1 MACGNCSSGGCGTTP
16 AGCQSNG
23 NCGTGGCNKLDV
35 FDWLAGMQRPG
46 ASGPEFVE
54 IRFKNTRK
62 EFFKNSENLSLGV
75 GEMVAVEATTGHDLG
90 MVSLT
95 GELVKFQMRK
105 NNVKENNR
113 DIKKIY
119 RKATES
125 DIEKWKEAREMEHEA
140 MIKTRKIVR
149 DLKLNMKISDVEF
162 QGDKNKATFYYIA
175 DERVDFRELIKILAE
190 KFRIRVE
197 MRQIGSRQE
206 AGMVGGIGSCG
217 RELCCSS
224 WLTDF
229 RTVSTA
235 AARYQQLS
243 INPMKLAG
251 QCGKLKCCLN
261 YELDSYMDAIKQ
273 IPDHRTKLKTKRG
286 MAFHQKTDIFKG
298 MMWFSY
304 EDAPSEFIAMKVDR
318 VKEVIALNKE
328 GKDVQDLVQF
338 TFKEEV
344 KVQEVSFGDVIGQED
359 LTRFD
364 KKKGEGNKPRN
375 RKKGGGKG
383 GNRGQKPAQK
393 ADNRQAKPK
402 AQDNKP
408 RSEPK
413 PKQEPKQSGQA
424 KDNASGGAPKKKRPN
439 RNNKNR
445 NKGNKPNTGDA
456 PTQS

>member
-16 AGCQSNG
+16 AGCQNNG
-23 NCGTGGCNKLDV
+23 NCGTSGCNKLDV
-35 FDWLAGMQRPG
+35 FDWLAGMQRPEN
-46 ASGPEFVE
+46 AGPEYVE
-54 IRFKNTRK
+54 VRFKNTRK
-62 EFFKNSENLSLGV
+62 EYFKNTEDLTVGV
-75 GEMVAVEATTGHDLG
+75 GEMIAVEATTGHDIG

-105 NNVKENNR
+105 RGIKEDSR
-113 DIKKIY
+113 EIKKIY
-119 RKATES
+119 RKAHEG

-140 MIKTRKIVR
+140 MIRTREIVR
-149 DLKLNMKISDVEF
+149 ELKLNMKISDVEY

-175 DERVDFRELIKILAE
+175 DERVDFRELIKKLADQ
-190 KFRIRVE
+190 FRIRVE

-304 EDAPSEFIAMKVDR
+304 EDAPSDFIAMEVDR

-328 GKDVQDLVQF
+328 GKDVDDLVKF
-338 TFKEEV
+338 TFKEEI

-364 KKKGEGNKPRN
+364 KKSEPKNKPRN
-375 RKKGGGKG
+375 KNRKP
-383 GNRGQKPAQK
+383 GNRNQQGEQKTEQTTGDKPVQK
-393 ADNRQAKPK
+393 QNPPKKKPQPQQAKP
-402 AQDNKP
+402 A
-408 RSEPK
+408 E
-413 PKQEPKQSGQA
+413 
-424 KDNASGGAPKKKRPN
+424 GGAEQTAAPKKKRPN
-439 RNNKNR
+439 RNFKNK

-456 PTQS
+456 PA

>member
-16 AGCQSNG
+16 AGCQNNG

-46 ASGPEFVE
+46 AAETEFVE

-62 EFFKNSENLSLGV
+62 EFFKNSDNLSLVV
-75 GEMVAVEATTGHDLG
+75 GEMVAVEVTTGHDLG

-162 QGDKNKATFYYIA
+162 QGDKSKATFYYIA

-190 KFRIRVE
+190 QFRIRVE

-273 IPDHRTKLKTKRG
+273 IPDHRTRLKTKRG

-304 EDAPSEFIAMKVDR
+304 EDAPSEFIPMQVDR
-318 VKEVIALNKE
+318 VKEVIAFNKE
-328 GKDVQDLVQF
+328 GKEVDDLVQF
-338 TFKEEV
+338 TFKQEV

-383 GNRGQKPAQK
+383 GNRDQRPGDKPAQK
-393 ADNRQAKPK
+393 AENAQAKPK
-402 AQDNKP
+402 AQVAN
-408 RSEPK
+408 PK
-413 PKQEPKQSGQA
+413 PDTKQA
-424 KDNASGGAPKKKRPN
+424 KPAADENGTGAPKKKRPN
-439 RNNKNR
+439 RNFKNR

-456 PTQS
+456 PKQS

>member
-1 MACGNCSSGGCGTTP
+1 MACGNCGSGGCGTTP
-16 AGCQSNG
+16 AGCQNNG
-23 NCGTGGCNKLDV
+23 NCGTSGCNKLDV

-46 ASGPEFVE
+46 NIGEEFVE
-54 IRFKNTRK
+54 VRFKNTRK
-62 EFFKNSENLSLGV
+62 EFFKNVENLSLVV
-75 GEMVAVEATTGHDLG
+75 GEMVAVEATTGHDIG

-105 NNVKENNR
+105 HGIKENAR
-113 DIKKIY
+113 DVKKIY
-119 RKATES
+119 RKAHQG
-125 DIEKWKEAREMEHEA
+125 DIDKWQEARAMENET
-140 MIKTRKIVR
+140 MIRTRQIVK

-175 DERVDFRELIKILAE
+175 DERVDFRALIKVLAE
-190 KFRIRVE
+190 QFKIRVE

-261 YELDSYMDAIKQ
+261 YELDSYMDAVRHF
-273 IPDHRTKLKTKRG
+273 PDHRTKLKTKRG
-286 MAFHQKTDIFKG
+286 MAFHQKSDIFKG

-304 EDAPSEFIAMKVDR
+304 EDAPSEFIAMEVDR
-318 VKEVIALNKE
+318 VKEVMAMNQSGKE
-328 GKDVQDLVQF
+328 VDDLVNYS
-338 TFKEEV
+338 FKEEIV
-344 KVQEVSFGDVIGQED
+344 SQEISFGDVIGQED

-364 KKKGEGNKPRN
+364 KKKDNNK
-375 RKKGGGKG
+375 
-383 GNRGQKPAQK
+383 
-393 ADNRQAKPK
+393 KPK
-402 AQDNKP
+402 NRNKNKGNQP
-408 RSEPK
+408 NQGQPQQQKTEAKKSDVK
-413 PKQEPKQSGQA
+413 PEQKRQEPRPDQKQGQSQTQQPQG
-424 KDNASGGAPKKKRPN
+424 DGAANPNKKRRPN

-445 NKGNKPNTGDA
+445 NKGNKPNQGNA
-456 PTQS
+456 EA

>member
-16 AGCQSNG
+16 AGCQNNG
-23 NCGTGGCNKLDV
+23 NCGTSGCNKLDV

-46 ASGPEFVE
+46 NAGPEFVE

-62 EFFKNSENLSLGV
+62 EYFKNTEDLTVGV
-75 GEMVAVEATTGHDLG
+75 GEMVAVEATTGHDIG

-105 NNVKENNR
+105 RGIKEDSR
-113 DIKKIY
+113 EIKKIY
-119 RKATES
+119 RKAHEG
-125 DIEKWKEAREMEHEA
+125 DIEKWKEAREMEHET
-140 MIKTRKIVR
+140 MIRTREIVR
-149 DLKLNMKISDVEF
+149 ELKLNMKISDVEY

-175 DERVDFRELIKILAE
+175 DERVDFRELIKKLADQ
-190 KFRIRVE
+190 FRIRVE

-304 EDAPSEFIAMKVDR
+304 EDAPSEFIAMEVDR

-328 GKDVQDLVQF
+328 GKDVDDLVKF
-338 TFKEEV
+338 TFKEEI

-364 KKKGEGNKPRN
+364 KKSEPKNKSRNKN
-375 RKKGGGKG
+375 RKP
-383 GNRGQKPAQK
+383 GNRNQQGEQKTEQITGDKPVQK
-393 ADNRQAKPK
+393 QNPPIKKPQPQQAKP
-402 AQDNKP
+402 A
-408 RSEPK
+408 E
-413 PKQEPKQSGQA
+413 
-424 KDNASGGAPKKKRPN
+424 GGAEQTTAPKKKRPN
-439 RNNKNR
+439 RNFKNK

-456 PTQS
+456 PA

>member
-1 MACGNCSSGGCGTTP
+1 
-16 AGCQSNG
+16 
-23 NCGTGGCNKLDV
+23 
-35 FDWLAGMQRPG
+35 
-46 ASGPEFVE
+46 
-54 IRFKNTRK
+54 
-62 EFFKNSENLSLGV
+62 
-75 GEMVAVEATTGHDLG
+75 
-90 MVSLT
+90 
-95 GELVKFQMRK
+95 
-105 NNVKENNR
+105 
-113 DIKKIY
+113 
-119 RKATES
+119 
-125 DIEKWKEAREMEHEA
+125 
-140 MIKTRKIVR
+140 
-149 DLKLNMKISDVEF
+149 
-162 QGDKNKATFYYIA
+162 
-175 DERVDFRELIKILAE
+175 
-190 KFRIRVE
+190 

-304 EDAPSEFIAMKVDR
+304 EDAPSEFIAMEVDR

-328 GKDVQDLVQF
+328 GKDVDDLVKF
-338 TFKEEV
+338 TFKEEI

-364 KKKGEGNKPRN
+364 KKKEPKNKSRNKN
-375 RKKGGGKG
+375 RKT
-383 GNRGQKPAQK
+383 GNRNQQGEQKTEQTSGDKPVQK
-393 ADNRQAKPK
+393 QNPPKKKPQPQQAKP
-402 AQDNKP
+402 ADGAAEQT
-408 RSEPK
+408 
-413 PKQEPKQSGQA
+413 A
-424 KDNASGGAPKKKRPN
+424 APKKKRPN
-439 RNNKNR
+439 RNFKNK

-456 PTQS
+456 PA

>member
-16 AGCQSNG
+16 AGCQNNG
-23 NCGTGGCNKLDV
+23 NCGTSGCNKLDV

-46 ASGPEFVE
+46 NAGPEFVE

-62 EFFKNSENLSLGV
+62 EYFKNTEDLTVGV
-75 GEMVAVEATTGHDLG
+75 GEMVAVEATTGHDIG

-105 NNVKENNR
+105 RGIKEDSR
-113 DIKKIY
+113 EIKKIY
-119 RKATES
+119 RKAHEG
-125 DIEKWKEAREMEHEA
+125 DIEKWKEAREMEHET
-140 MIKTRKIVR
+140 MIRTREIVR
-149 DLKLNMKISDVEF
+149 ELKLNMKISDVEY

-175 DERVDFRELIKILAE
+175 DERVDFRELIKKLADQ
-190 KFRIRVE
+190 FRIRVE

-304 EDAPSEFIAMKVDR
+304 EDAPSEFIAMEVDR
-318 VKEVIALNKE
+318 VKELIALNKE
-328 GKDVQDLVQF
+328 GKDVDDLVKF
-338 TFKEEV
+338 TFKEEL

-364 KKKGEGNKPRN
+364 KKTESKNRSKNKN
-375 RKKGGGKG
+375 RKP
-383 GNRGQKPAQK
+383 GNRNQQGEQKTEQTTGDKPVQK
-393 ADNRQAKPK
+393 QNPPKKKPQPQQAKP
-402 AQDNKP
+402 A
-408 RSEPK
+408 E
-413 PKQEPKQSGQA
+413 
-424 KDNASGGAPKKKRPN
+424 GGAEQTAAPKKKRPN
-439 RNNKNR
+439 RNFKNK

-456 PTQS
+456 PA